1 MLRANERKAGLVAG
15 GWGAGTRP
23 LALSRKTGRKAD
35 TPHAKA
41 HGKPLSPRGR
51 GVGERGRAALALA
64 VGLLLAAQAHAATLV
79 TAAQIHPVS
88 GPAIENGQM
97 LIDEGRI
104 VAIGADL
111 SAQAAGAE
119 RVDYPGH
126 WIVPAFVTANTV
138 MGLVEIETVRGS
150 VDLAETGAI
159 NPNARA
165 EVAIN
170 PDSELLPVARAN
182 GVLYAHV
189 VPQAGQ
195 GGVIAGSS
203 ALIRMDGWTY
213 EDMTVEAPVGIHLMW
228 PGTRLPPWLPAA
240 MREEALKGAE
250 RSREAI
256 AKAFDDAAAW
266 RTARDAGTLSG
277 RDGRLEALAGVLD
290 GKTRLYIHALEARQ
304 IREALDFTAARG
316 LSFTLVGGQDAWR
329 YAEPLKAR
337 GVGVILHSPYDLPL
351 RRHEGHDATFAN
363 AAKLHAAGIPFAIA
377 SDGTSFAATLERNL
391 PYSAAQAVSHGL
403 PWDEGLKSI
412 TLAPAQLLG
421 VSDRI
426 GSLEPG
432 KAASFVVTNG
442 DPLEVKSR
450 VVAAWLDGRSLD
462 LSSRHTR
469 LRDKYEG
476 KYREP

>member
-1 MLRANERKAGLVAG
+1 MPGMKRGKAGLGAG
-15 GWGAGTRP
+15 GWGA
-23 LALSRKTGRKAD
+23 LASL
-35 TPHAKA
+35 
-41 HGKPLSPRGR
+41 
-51 GVGERGRAALALA
+51 LALA
-64 VGLLLAAQAHAATLV
+64 WVAQAHAATLV

-88 GPAIENGQM
+88 GPVIENGQM
-97 LIDEGRI
+97 LFDAGRI
-104 VAIGADL
+104 VAIGSDL

-119 RVDYPGH
+119 RIDYPGH

-150 VDLAETGAI
+150 VDVEETGAI

-195 GGVIAGSS
+195 GGGIAGSS
-203 ALIRMDGWTY
+203 ALIRLDGWTY
-213 EDMTVEAPVGIHLMW
+213 EDMTVEAPVGIHLFW
-228 PGTRLPPWLPAA
+228 PSTRLPPWLPAA
-240 MREEALKGAE
+240 MREDALKGAE

-256 AKAFDDAAAW
+256 AKAFDEAAAW

-277 RDGRLEALAGVLD
+277 RDGRLEALARVLD
-290 GKTRLYIHALEARQ
+290 GKTRLFIHALEARQ

-316 LSFTLVGGQDAWR
+316 LAFTLVGGLDAWR

-337 GVGVILHSPYDLPL
+337 GVGVILHSPYELPL
-351 RRHEGHDATFAN
+351 RRHEGHDVHFSN
-363 AAKLHAAGIPFAIA
+363 PAKLHAAGILFAIA
-377 SDGTSFAATLERNL
+377 SDGTSFSATLERNL
-391 PYSAAQAVSHGL
+391 PYSAAQAVAHGL
-403 PWDEGLKSI
+403 PWEEGLKAI

-421 VSDRI
+421 VAERI

-432 KAASFVVTNG
+432 KAASFIVTDG
-442 DPLEVKSR
+442 DPLEVRSR
-450 VVAAWLDGRSLD
+450 VVAAWLDGRLLD
-462 LSSRHTR
+462 LSSKHTR
-469 LRDKYEG
+469 LRDRYERKYQ
-476 KYREP
+476 EP